1 MSYGIFLLIPAYLNQ
16 IEPWWKVAQEW
27 DKRWDELERFRDGV
41 DAALNKVL
49 TYLRSAINLR
59 KLSAMD
65 GEFGHSRNIVPLPET
80 S

>member
-1 MSYGIFLLIPAYLNQ
+1 MSYGIFLPILAYLNK
-16 IEPWWKVAQEW
+16 IEPWWLVLKNGM
-27 DKRWDELERFRDGV
+27 KRWDELERFRDGV